1 VFTFGFK
8 RCVECKA
15 VPGTRYA
22 PLATRIQQMHA
33 DGPWDYDAAT
43 TWRPVHP
50 RSMHQGD
57 IQPLPEYDFAALLV
71 SLSALF
77 AFYPFT
83 ALGTAKK
90 SSKGSKDSLKVPI
103 DLGRA
108 CVFRFDWLHHG
119 WSCIA
124 GSDKLPVHLRAHFY
138 MLNGLLRDLP
148 VEDLESMFEFLS
160 VISLPTMDEG
170 SKLLLLECLQTF
182 VPWNNPEDGDDFTR
196 ISSDTIAAKRDYILF
211 ESQEELDRHISTYT
225 KR

>member
-1 VFTFGFK
+1 
-8 RCVECKA
+8 
-15 VPGTRYA
+15 
-22 PLATRIQQMHA
+22 MHG

-71 SLSALF
+71 SLSALL
-77 AFYPFT
+77 AFFPFT
-83 ALGTAKK
+83 AVGTAKK
-90 SSKGSKDSLKVPI
+90 QAKGGKGSLKVPI

-148 VEDLESMFEFLS
+148 VEDLEAMFEFLS
-160 VISLPTMDEG
+160 VLSLPTMDEG

-182 VPWNNPEDGDDFTR
+182 VPWRNAAAADDFTR
-196 ISSDTIAAKRDYILF
+196 IPSDTVASKRGYSLF
-211 ESQEELDRHISTYT
+211 ESQKHLDEHISGLTSTYKQGSR
-225 KR
+225 KRKR